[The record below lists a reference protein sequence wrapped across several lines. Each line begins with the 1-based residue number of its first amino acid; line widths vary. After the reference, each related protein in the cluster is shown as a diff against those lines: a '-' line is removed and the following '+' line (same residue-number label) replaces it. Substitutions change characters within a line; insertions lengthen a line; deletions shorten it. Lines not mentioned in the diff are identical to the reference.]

1 MSPESHDEHGNED
14 DRRPS
19 GTRGSDTDCWLE
31 KATVSQNRLVAHF
44 KPDGTYVLREH
55 VASDVLA
62 SDAITLAHQGDPQLT
77 TAQWAELHRVLAAR
91 APCYAAA
98 SYEDRERIVAL
109 TRLDVDSALVRH
121 DEEELHFRR
130 FLETGDFYSY

>member
-1 MSPESHDEHGNED
+1 MSPESHDEHGFED
-14 DRRPS
+14 DRRQS

-55 VASDVLA
+55 VASDVLG

-77 TAQWAELHRVLAAR
+77 TAPWAELLRLLAAR

-98 SYEDRERIVAL
+98 NHAGRERIVAL
-109 TRLDVDSALVRH
+109 TRLDIDSALIRH
-121 DEEELHFRR
+121 DEEEHLFRR
-130 FLETGDFYSY
+130 FLETGDFSSY

>member
-1 MSPESHDEHGNED
+1 MSPESHDEHGIED
-14 DRRPS
+14 DRRQS

-31 KATVSQNRLVAHF
+31 KATVSQHRLVAHF

-55 VASDVLA
+55 VASDVLG

-77 TAQWAELHRVLAAR
+77 TAQWAELRRLLAAR

-98 SYEDRERIVAL
+98 NHAGRERIVAL
-109 TRLDVDSALVRH
+109 TRLDIDSALIRH
-121 DEEELHFRR
+121 DEEEHLFRR
-130 FLETGDFYSY
+130 FLETGDFSSY

>member
-1 MSPESHDEHGNED
+1 MSPESHDEHGFED
-14 DRRPS
+14 DRRQS

-31 KATVSQNRLVAHF
+31 IATVSQNRLVAHF

-55 VASDVLA
+55 VASDVLG

-77 TAQWAELHRVLAAR
+77 TAQWAELRRLLAAR

-98 SYEDRERIVAL
+98 NHAGRERIVAL
-109 TRLDVDSALVRH
+109 TRLDIDSALIRH
-121 DEEELHFRR
+121 DEEEHLFRR
-130 FLETGDFYSY
+130 FLETGDFSSY